1 MSDLNTPGPI
11 FALAARNT
19 RRNTR
24 RTLLTVTAVTVAVMA
39 TVFALAYI
47 EGILGNVLDTFAR
60 TQSGHVRITDER
72 YPDRERF
79 MPLHLNVSSLSDLL
93 PVIHTHPG
101 VEAALPRIRAGVLVD
116 FEEQNEPSLML
127 GIDIQREAGYLD
139 PAGMLTSGSL
149 PSPERPEVMVGEG
162 LAERL
167 GIAVGDTITLL
178 GQTAYRSVGGLG
190 AVVSG
195 IGSSGIPSL
204 DRSIVILPLEQAQY
218 MTYLEDGAT
227 EILVF
232 TSHPE
237 QEAVPLASSLQEE
250 LDSILPGE
258 LTATSYIEQGS
269 LMRMMES
276 SDAVFGILLLI
287 ILAMAGLIILNTML
301 MSVMERTREFGMMA
315 AMGMRRGEIVSLI
328 LAEGLVIGTV
338 GAAAGGALGSAF
350 ALWLERIGID
360 VTSAMSST
368 NLPFQGVVHPDWQLG
383 YLAGG
388 VVLGVITAV
397 AATLYPA
404 WKAVRQQPA
413 ESLRA

>member
-1 MSDLNTPGPI
+1 MSELNTPGPI

-24 RTLLTVTAVTVAVMA
+24 RTLLTVMAVTVAVMA
-39 TVFALAYI
+39 TVFAMAYI
-47 EGILGNVLDTFAR
+47 EGILGSVLDTFAR
-60 TQSGHVRITDER
+60 AQSGHVRITDER

-79 MPLHLNVSSLSDLL
+79 MPLHLNVSPLSDLL
-93 PVIHTHPG
+93 PVIRTHPG

-116 FEEQNEPSLML
+116 FDEENEPALML
-127 GIDIQREAGYLD
+127 GVDIEREAAYLD
-139 PAGMLTSGSL
+139 PAGMLTAGSL
-149 PSPERPEVMVGEG
+149 PCPERPEAMVGEG

-167 GIAVGDTITLL
+167 GISVGDTIILL

-190 AVVSG
+190 AVVSA

-204 DRSIVILPLEQAQY
+204 DRAIVILPLEQAQY

-232 TSHPE
+232 TPHPE
-237 QEAVPLASSLQEE
+237 EQALQLAGSLQEE
-250 LDSILPGE
+250 LDSILPGG
-258 LTATSYIEQGS
+258 LTAVPYNEQGS

-276 SDAVFGILLLI
+276 SDTIFGILLLI

-328 LAEGLVIGTV
+328 LAEGLVIGTA
-338 GAAAGGALGSAF
+338 GAVAGGGLGTGF

-383 YLAGG
+383 YLAWG
-388 VVLGVITAV
+388 VVLGVLTAV
-397 AATLYPA
+397 GAALYPA
-404 WKAVRQQPA
+404 LKAVRQQPA